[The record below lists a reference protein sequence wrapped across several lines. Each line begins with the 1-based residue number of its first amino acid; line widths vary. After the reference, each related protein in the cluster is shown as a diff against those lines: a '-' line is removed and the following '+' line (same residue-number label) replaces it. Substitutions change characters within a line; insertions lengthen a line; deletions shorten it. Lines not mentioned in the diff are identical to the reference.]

1 MNLAAAEGIKL
12 MSTPSPKVLAA
23 AAVIVPVAFAALAA
37 SGTGDLATITV
48 GVSQAGFQLGIAPIL
63 ALAMASITTEY
74 RYGTVKAT
82 FLAVPRRGSVL
93 GAKAAVAAVAS
104 GVLGLI
110 SAFGSLAV
118 AVLVAPGAD
127 LALDTGADWRNVAGV
142 AAYYAVAAV
151 MAVATGAL
159 IRHTA
164 AALTLLLGYSMFAES
179 LVPAV
184 PGIGVDIHR
193 WLPFNVGK
201 QFLIGA
207 PDSAGAHPGPPS
219 PPPSTSLLDPWWS
232 LAYYA
237 AFALVLLG
245 IAIVTAKRRDA

>member
-23 AAVIVPVAFAALAA
+23 AAVIVPIAFAALAA
-37 SGTGDLATITV
+37 GSAGDPETITV
-48 GVSQAGFQLGIAPIL
+48 GISQAGFQLGIAPIL

-74 RYGTVKAT
+74 RYGTIKAT
-82 FLAVPRRGSVL
+82 FLAVPRRGSVFT
-93 GAKAAVAAVAS
+93 AKAAVAAVTS
-104 GVLGLI
+104 GVLGLL

-118 AVLVAPGAD
+118 AALVAPEAD
-127 LALDTGADWRNVAGV
+127 LALDTEADWRNVAGV

-151 MAVATGAL
+151 IAVAIGAL
-159 IRHTA
+159 VRHTA
-164 AALTLLLGYSMFAES
+164 AALTLLLGYAMFAES
-179 LVPAV
+179 LVPAI
-184 PGIGVDIHR
+184 PGIGLEIHR

-207 PDSAGAHPGPPS
+207 PDPAAAHPGPPA
-219 PPPSTSLLDPWWS
+219 PPPSTSLLNPWWA

-237 AFALVLLG
+237 AFALILLG
-245 IAIVTAKRRDA
+245 IAVVTAKRRDT